1 MVYSHADYHN
11 VDEDLKTL
19 VARGGEYGR
28 GEWGDTGSGVFLCS
42 LMDQLNDDL
51 DNVAFCTKINRTY
64 TPFGDA
70 YYC

>member
-1 MVYSHADYHN
+1 MVYGYTDAHN

-42 LMDQLNDDL
+42 LMDRLNDGL
-51 DNVAFCTKINRTY
+51 DNVAFEKKNK
-64 TPFGDA
+64 
-70 YYC
+70 

>member
-1 MVYSHADYHN
+1 MVYSCTDNHN
-11 VDEDLKTL
+11 VDEDLMTL

-51 DNVAFCTKINRTY
+51 DNVAFTKK
-64 TPFGDA
+64 
-70 YYC
+70 